1 MAWPTKANTFLD
13 REPTTDSARP
23 ATLSK
28 HPSHIRCDAFA
39 GHGFARAGRGFVPP
53 NPTDGASPA
62 QLPTH
67 TLTPCRRRHDD
78 DMTNARRKASRTAIE
93 RSVFSACMFELE
105 DQVLMEIVKS
115 FEVSR
120 WVVSSFQFDGLHVEH
135 RSTDTVDENG
145 RWAQVEATMREAE
158 QAVESKLG
166 YKISLVEKAL
176 FTAPTRG

>member
-1 MAWPTKANTFLD
+1 
-13 REPTTDSARP
+13 
-23 ATLSK
+23 
-28 HPSHIRCDAFA
+28 
-39 GHGFARAGRGFVPP
+39 
-53 NPTDGASPA
+53 
-62 QLPTH
+62 
-67 TLTPCRRRHDD
+67 
-78 DMTNARRKASRTAIE
+78 
-93 RSVFSACMFELE
+93 MFELE